1 MKSLN
6 NMINII
12 TFEQAKKN
20 INYDILLE
28 NISGEKNTLLSY
40 SIKKK

>member
-6 NMINII
+6 NIINII
-12 TFEQAKKN
+12 TFEQVKN